1 VLAKP
6 FPGRR
11 LLVARLTEAGKAA
24 RLLASRGL
32 NPGAG
37 FPADG
42 ARPARESLLA
52 RDVYG
57 SRLLLTAPFGYDGD
71 APDHW
76 YAARQSRGAA
86 PWLPSAAAVREPL
99 DRTRRAADLVA
110 EAIRLARSREPRP
123 EITGSRWQA
132 STREVRDWALGAG
145 FQPRPDGSI
154 PEQAIA
160 AYDQTHPDRPY

>member
-1 VLAKP
+1 MV
-6 FPGRR
+6 PGRPGNPC
-11 LLVARLTEAGKAA
+11 LPGTCTAAGSCSRPRSATTGTHQITGTP
-24 RLLASRGL
+24 AS
-32 NPGAG
+32 
-37 FPADG
+37 
-42 ARPARESLLA
+42 
-52 RDVYG
+52 
-57 SRLLLTAPFGYDGD
+57 
-71 APDHW
+71 
-76 YAARQSRGAA
+76 QSRGAA

-132 STREVRDWALGAG
+132 STGEGRDWALGAG

-160 AYDQTHPDRPY
+160 AYNQTHPDRPY